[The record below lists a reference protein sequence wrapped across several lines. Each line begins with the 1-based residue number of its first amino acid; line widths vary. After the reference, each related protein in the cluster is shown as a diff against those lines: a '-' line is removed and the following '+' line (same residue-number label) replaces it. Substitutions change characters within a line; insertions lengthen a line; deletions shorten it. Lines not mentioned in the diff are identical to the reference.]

1 MSPIGKNQV
10 GKLHHDPAHD
20 VLRANGHPLDPI
32 FKPTSVALVGATERA
47 GSVGRNVLWNLLSS
61 PFGGTIYPVNPKRP
75 NILGIRTY
83 PSLKQLP
90 ELPDLVVVTTPAESA
105 PAIMRESVE
114 IGIPGGIIISAG
126 FKETG
131 ERG

>member
-32 FKPTSVALVGATERA
+32 FKPSSVAVVGASERA

-61 PFGGTIYPVNPKRP
+61 PFGGTIYPVNLKRP
-75 NILGIRTY
+75 NILGIKTY
-83 PSLKQLP
+83 PSIKELP
-90 ELPDLVVVTTPAESA
+90 EVPDLVVVCSPAETV
-105 PAIMRESVE
+105 PQVMRDAVE
-114 IGIPGGIIISAG
+114 KGVPGGIVISAG
-126 FKETG
+126 
-131 ERG
+131 